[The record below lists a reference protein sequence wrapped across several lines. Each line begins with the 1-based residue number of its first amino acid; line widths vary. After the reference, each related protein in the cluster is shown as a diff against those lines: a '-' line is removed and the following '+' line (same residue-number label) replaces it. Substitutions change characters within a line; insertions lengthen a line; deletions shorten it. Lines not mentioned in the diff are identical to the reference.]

1 VIGTRRGRFL
11 AGLCS
16 AVAALPPRRSLA
28 QTSLVP
34 LRVAHVAVADAVPY
48 EYAVQQGWFA
58 QAGLDIKADL
68 LASGSAA
75 ATAVVGGA
83 VDIGSSN
90 LFTAVQARAKGI
102 PVVIV
107 APGGRYEEAVPTSQ
121 LLVAADSPIKTGKDL
136 EGRTVAVAG
145 LNDMSSLSV
154 RAWVTLTG
162 GDPAKIK
169 YVETPMSTMLG
180 MVQERHVD
188 AIFVSE
194 PALQTAE
201 ASGVTRRL
209 AITYTAIAKHF
220 FTSVWITTAP
230 FIAQHRDL
238 ALKFADV
245 LHRATLYTN
254 AHYAEALP
262 LISSYTKLPLETLRN
277 MHQIKGGPTLV
288 AEDIQPMIDVAA
300 KYHAIP
306 NAFPAKEMMLA
317 GVP

>member
-1 VIGTRRGRFL
+1 VP
-11 AGLCS
+11 
-16 AVAALPPRRSLA
+16 ALPALA
-28 QTSLVP
+28 RAADAPLVP

-48 EYAVQQGWFA
+48 EYAAQQGWFV
-58 QAGLDIKADL
+58 QAGLDIKGDL

-102 PVVIV
+102 PVLVI
-107 APGGRYEEAVPTSQ
+107 APGGRYDEAVPTSQ

-136 EGRTVAVAG
+136 EGRVVAVAG

-154 RAWVTLTG
+154 RAWVTQSG

-180 MVQERHVD
+180 MVQEHHVD

-201 ASGVTRRL
+201 SSGLTRRL

-220 FTSVWITTAP
+220 FTSVWIAMEP
-230 FIAQHRDL
+230 FVAQHRDL
-238 ALKFADV
+238 VLKFADV

-254 AHYAEALP
+254 AHYAEAVP
-262 LISSYTKLPLETLRN
+262 LISAYTKLPLETLRS
-277 MHQIKGGPTLV
+277 MHQIKGGPALV

-300 KYHAIP
+300 KYRAIP

>member
-180 MVQERHVD
+180 MVQ
-188 AIFVSE
+188 
-194 PALQTAE
+194 ALQTAE